1 MSNSKMMKALK
12 AVNFISGS
20 SVSGEKLMHH
30 RAAVERAGR
39 IAASRGEVITSDF
52 MVGDIACEAIRPEY
66 AHNPGYAIL
75 HVHGGGYVSGG
86 LSYAGVLASKLA
98 IATGFTTYTFEY
110 RLAPEHPYPAA
121 LNDAMAV
128 WNYLTAGRY
137 LPERI
142 LVTGES
148 AGGNLALCMTQKL
161 LEDSRQLPCQLLLF
175 SPWTDMTQTA
185 GSYDTNEEYDPILT
199 RQYVNDAAKVYIDG
213 TGDAAD
219 KRFSPLFGELAG
231 LPPVYIMAGRN
242 EILLDDS
249 VRLFDGITK
258 LGGKVQLD
266 IEENGWH
273 VYQQMPVPIATRAM
287 KRLAAYVSDQIYGE
301 NIWEV
306 TTGTK

>member
-1 MSNSKMMKALK
+1 
-12 AVNFISGS
+12 
-20 SVSGEKLMHH
+20 
-30 RAAVERAGR
+30 
-39 IAASRGEVITSDF
+39 
-52 MVGDIACEAIRPEY
+52 
-66 AHNPGYAIL
+66 
-75 HVHGGGYVSGG
+75 
-86 LSYAGVLASKLA
+86 
-98 IATGFTTYTFEY
+98 
-110 RLAPEHPYPAA
+110 
-121 LNDAMAV
+121 
-128 WNYLTAGRY
+128 
-137 LPERI
+137 
-142 LVTGES
+142 
-148 AGGNLALCMTQKL
+148 
-161 LEDSRQLPCQLLLF
+161 
-175 SPWTDMTQTA
+175 MTQTA

-219 KRFSPLFGELAG
+219 KRFSPLFGELGG

-258 LGGKVQLD
+258 LGGKAQLD

>member
-1 MSNSKMMKALK
+1 
-12 AVNFISGS
+12 
-20 SVSGEKLMHH
+20 
-30 RAAVERAGR
+30 
-39 IAASRGEVITSDF
+39 VITSDF
-52 MVGDIACEAIRPEY
+52 TVGDIACEAIRPEY

-110 RLAPEHPYPAA
+110 RLAQEHPYPAA

-128 WNYLTAGRY
+128 WNYLMAGRY

-219 KRFSPLFGELAG
+219 KRFSPLFGELGG

-258 LGGKVQLD
+258 LGGKAQLD

-306 TTGTK
+306 TTGIK